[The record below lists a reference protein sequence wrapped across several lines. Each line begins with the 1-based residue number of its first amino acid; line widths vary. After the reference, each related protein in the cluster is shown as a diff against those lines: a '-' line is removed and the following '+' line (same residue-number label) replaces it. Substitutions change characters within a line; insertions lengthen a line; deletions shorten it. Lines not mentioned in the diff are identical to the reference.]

1 MLGGI
6 APKNLRNFS
15 NSYPFFNKNASILGG
30 NAPKWRAFFWVG
42 MLRIHHL
49 AIFRA
54 TPISR
59 NRNVRNLLRRP
70 IISP

>member
-49 AIFRA
+49 
-54 TPISR
+54 TLYKMCK
-59 NRNVRNLLRRP
+59 V
-70 IISP
+70 

>member
-30 NAPKWRAFFWVG
+30 NAPKWRALFWVG
-42 MLRIHHL
+42 MLRIHHFITL
-49 AIFRA
+49 FNNGLFI
-54 TPISR
+54 
-59 NRNVRNLLRRP
+59 L
-70 IISP
+70 

>member
-42 MLRIHHL
+42 MLRIHH
-49 AIFRA
+49 AFTENKSVRA
-54 TPISR
+54 
-59 NRNVRNLLRRP
+59 
-70 IISP
+70 